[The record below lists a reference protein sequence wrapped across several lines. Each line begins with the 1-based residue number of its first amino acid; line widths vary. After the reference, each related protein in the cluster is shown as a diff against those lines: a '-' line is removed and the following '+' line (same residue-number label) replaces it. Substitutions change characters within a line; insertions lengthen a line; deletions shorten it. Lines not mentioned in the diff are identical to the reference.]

1 MLKLQYFGHLKQRAN
16 SLEKTLM
23 LGKME
28 AGGEGGD
35 RGWNGWVASVTQW
48 TWVWANPG
56 RWWRIGKPGMLQSM
70 GSQTVGH
77 NLANEQQQQMAKMVN
92 FMLHVFHYISCPCAW
107 VLSPQI
113 RPATDQK
120 YLKKKIS
127 EISQKQTL
135 NLYTPT
141 IYIPFTL
148 YWQLLHGISTVSGIL
163 SNLEMTSKYLGGCA

>member
-1 MLKLQYFGHLKQRAN
+1 MLKRQYFGHLKQRAN

-28 AGGEGGD
+28 AGGEGGE
-35 RGWNGWVASVTQW
+35 RGWDGWVASVTQW

-70 GSQTVGH
+70 GSQTAGH

-92 FMLHVFHYISCPCAW
+92 FMLRVFYYISSLCAW

-120 YLKKKIS
+120 YLEKKKF
-127 EISQKQTL
+127 QKVPKSKLWICTHQLFTYHSHCIDSYYMAFI
-135 NLYTPT
+135 LYP
-141 IYIPFTL
+141 
-148 YWQLLHGISTVSGIL
+148 V
-163 SNLEMTSKYLGGCA
+163 C